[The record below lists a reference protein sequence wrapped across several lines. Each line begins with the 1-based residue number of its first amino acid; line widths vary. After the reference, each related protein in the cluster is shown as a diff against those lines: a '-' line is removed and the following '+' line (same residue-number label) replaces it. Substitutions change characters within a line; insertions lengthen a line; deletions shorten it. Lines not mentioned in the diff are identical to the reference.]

1 MATVKAVRAILGPG
15 NDAEVTGAKVAS
27 GAVHVKGFVTS
38 SDLRV
43 LVKRYDVMLHSDGA
57 LCVE

>member
-1 MATVKAVRAILGPG
+1 MATVKEVRAILSPFS
-15 NDAEVTGAKVAS
+15 DAKVTGANDTP

-38 SDLRV
+38 PDLRV
-43 LVKRYDVMLHSDGA
+43 LVERYDVMLHSDGA